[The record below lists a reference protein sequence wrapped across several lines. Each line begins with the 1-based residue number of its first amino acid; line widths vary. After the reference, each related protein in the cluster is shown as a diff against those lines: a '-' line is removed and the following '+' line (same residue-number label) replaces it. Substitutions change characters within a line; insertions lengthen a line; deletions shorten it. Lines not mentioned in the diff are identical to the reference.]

1 MREKNMKKIA
11 LVVLGLL
18 VVLGVVLFLNLGGVV
33 KTAIET
39 AGTQAAGTAVR
50 VSGLNLS
57 LADKK
62 ATLRGLTVA
71 NPQGFKTDNILKA
84 SAISVT
90 VGDITDKVVTIKEII
105 VDGMTVTYE
114 LGPQGTNFDAIQKN
128 LKSSAAAK
136 TPAESGAG
144 KKNGPGVIIEQLKII
159 HAQVIPALGG
169 ASAPVGLPDI
179 VLNNIGSKSNPATPA
194 QVAAKVMNQVM
205 SASSVAVAKSGLAA
219 PLDEAVGKVKDRLK
233 GLFSK

>member
-1 MREKNMKKIA
+1 MKKMV
-11 LVVLGLL
+11 LVALGLL
-18 VVLGVVLFLNLGGVV
+18 VIVGVVLFLNLGSVV

-71 NPQGFKTDNILKA
+71 NPQGFKTDDLLKA

-90 VGDITDKVVTIKEII
+90 VGDITDKVVTIKEIV
-105 VDGMTVTYE
+105 VDGMTVAYE

-128 LKSSAAAK
+128 LKSSAPK
-136 TPAESGAG
+136 TPAAG
-144 KKNGPGVIIEQLKII
+144 GSNAPGVIIERLRII
-159 HAQVIPALGG
+159 HAQVIPTIGG
-169 ASAPVGLPDI
+169 AQAPVSLPDI
-179 VLNNIGSKSNPATPA
+179 VLNNIGSKSNPATPT

-205 SASSVAVAKSGLAA
+205 SASSAAAMKSGLAA
-219 PLDEAVGKVKDRLK
+219 PLDEAVGKVKEGLK
-233 GLFSK
+233 GIFSK